1 MMEDGLYYF
10 AATADY
16 GNEHFQNMIAK
27 TKGPPM
33 VFFLNQYK
41 YENIETVA
49 TIQSILETI
58 PRLQRMLL
66 GRQLWLAAESSART
80 QI

>member
-1 MMEDGLYYF
+1 MIETFLFLRILNPIKHRKFSKNIHIF
-10 AATADY
+10 A
-16 GNEHFQNMIAK
+16 
-27 TKGPPM
+27 
-33 VFFLNQYK
+33 K
-41 YENIETVA
+41 YETVV